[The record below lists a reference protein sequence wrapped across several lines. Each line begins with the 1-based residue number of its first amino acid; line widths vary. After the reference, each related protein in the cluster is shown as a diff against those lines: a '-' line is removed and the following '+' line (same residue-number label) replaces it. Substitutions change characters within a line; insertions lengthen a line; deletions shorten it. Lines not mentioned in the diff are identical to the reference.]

1 MCDNS
6 NDGTDG
12 CEDTFFD
19 KIFNEAQD
27 ASHPVELSCEL
38 RALYDKLK
46 KRSLVNGGYVTYEEA
61 HEIIP
66 QNISEAQID
75 QILSYLLQAGDFSL
89 IRDEDVEEFKAGY
102 AARKDEMEEL
112 PEPTLPLPSTAD
124 LVELTPEEE
133 KIAFTTRDFGKIIDA
148 CQNLV
153 IFLANKYKDRGV
165 SQPYLIE
172 KGNAALARAIEK
184 FDLRK
189 GYRFSNFVT
198 WFIRQEL
205 VSVITDTTRKHEDKK

>member
-1 MCDNS
+1 MCDTS
-6 NDGTDG
+6 IDGADFS
-12 CEDTFFD
+12 EDTYFFD
-19 KIFNEAQD
+19 KILEASQ
-27 ASHPVELSCEL
+27 PVELSCEL
-38 RALYDKLK
+38 RTLYDKLK
-46 KRSLVNGGYVTYEEA
+46 ERSLVNGGGYVTYEEA